1 MNMLRAQRTSQDIA
15 MMKYV
20 FMRRDQGGFEV
31 REIDSVKGDDAY
43 IKQVNDILFS
53 YVVYFEINH
62 ISGTLRTR
70 GVCPEKVQPRGLPH
84 GVPGDSL

>member
-31 REIDSVKGDDAY
+31 REIDSVKVMMRTLNKLMTYCFPMLY
-43 IKQVNDILFS
+43 ILK
-53 YVVYFEINH
+53 
-62 ISGTLRTR
+62 
-70 GVCPEKVQPRGLPH
+70 
-84 GVPGDSL
+84 